1 MIPDST
7 GNRRKNPLD
16 RRWFGLIDLGV
27 ADLCATV
34 PPLRGR
40 RSEGERRKKPAAPVG
55 MTEKTEEPT
64 LKKRGWGT
72 EKFARTFAGCLRCS

>member
-1 MIPDST
+1 MT
-7 GNRRKNPLD
+7 KKWKAVVGQ
-16 RRWFGLIDLGV
+16 FGLIDLGV
-27 ADLCATV
+27 ADLCAAV

-40 RSEGERRKKPAAPVG
+40 RSGAERREKPAAPVG

>member
-1 MIPDST
+1 MTKKWKAVVGQVS
-7 GNRRKNPLD
+7 
-16 RRWFGLIDLGV
+16 LIDVRV
-27 ADLCATV
+27 AESYATV

-40 RSEGERRKKPAAPVG
+40 RSEGERGKKPAAPVG